1 VPVHPRRVI
10 ARGVVNS
17 GPLFFFDRLRLRLF
31 NEDLNSLCKD
41 DVAVDALLEAV

>member
-1 VPVHPRRVI
+1 VPVHPGRVI

-17 GPLFFFDRLRLRLF
+17 GPLFFFDRLRLF